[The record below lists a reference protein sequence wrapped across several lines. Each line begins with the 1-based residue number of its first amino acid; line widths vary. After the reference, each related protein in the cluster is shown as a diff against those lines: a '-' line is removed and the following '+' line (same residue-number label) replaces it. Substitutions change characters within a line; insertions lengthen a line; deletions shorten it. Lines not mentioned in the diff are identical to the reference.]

1 MSGQIRQN
9 IRPLRNDGAPPE
21 YCTVQECRALR
32 QLVNELA
39 SDNQQLIDMFKAEQK
54 RTDRILQEII
64 NYASLSPEQRRG
76 NVIVPKV
83 PGRMLGGASKRRT
96 LKSKRR

>member
-1 MSGQIRQN
+1 
-9 IRPLRNDGAPPE
+9 
-21 YCTVQECRALR
+21 
-32 QLVNELA
+32 
-39 SDNQQLIDMFKAEQK
+39 MFKAEQK

-76 NVIVPKV
+76 NVIVPQV